1 MIQKEITFVSGL
13 YFYTRKG
20 KTNYPTIVP
29 EIEQSLEINTWYK
42 DKLICYADSIDM
54 AKILQN
60 KELYV
65 HKVFDDAPKD
75 IIYDSAHKMKHWI
88 MLNAVKEFKDVVWI
102 DWDTYS
108 VKSIDDFFYNK
119 CFDSNVPK
127 FTFIEN
133 YWAVVNCA
141 VYYLNE
147 DYIPLMERS
156 FQSVVSEPNDELL
169 WKSVLPENICS
180 LPHFWLN
187 DLVINIWD
195 ESDFNQ
201 VTDNTYFL
209 HLKNFEMLKQ
219 NSKYRERFH

>member
-1 MIQKEITFVSGL
+1 
-13 YFYTRKG
+13 
-20 KTNYPTIVP
+20 
-29 EIEQSLEINTWYK
+29 
-42 DKLICYADSIDM
+42 
-54 AKILQN
+54 
-60 KELYV
+60 
-65 HKVFDDAPKD
+65 
-75 IIYDSAHKMKHWI
+75 

-147 DYIPLMERS
+147 DYIPQMERS